1 MKAFLVTA
9 DYRPNNNNKPTY
21 KVAAKNKRVC
31 KQSFE
36 KKFSWLKVY
45 DVVEF
50 NYLSLETINSDSLG
64 PEPGFALVYTGLL
77 VFWDS

>member
-45 DVVEF
+45 DVVEL
-50 NYLSLETINSDSLG
+50 NDKYNG
-64 PEPGFALVYTGLL
+64 
-77 VFWDS
+77 

>member
-9 DYRPNNNNKPTY
+9 DYRPSNNNKPTY

-31 KQSFE
+31 KQGFE

-45 DVVEF
+45 DVVEL
-50 NYLSLETINSDSLG
+50 NE
-64 PEPGFALVYTGLL
+64 EPNQDMI
-77 VFWDS
+77 WISEWS